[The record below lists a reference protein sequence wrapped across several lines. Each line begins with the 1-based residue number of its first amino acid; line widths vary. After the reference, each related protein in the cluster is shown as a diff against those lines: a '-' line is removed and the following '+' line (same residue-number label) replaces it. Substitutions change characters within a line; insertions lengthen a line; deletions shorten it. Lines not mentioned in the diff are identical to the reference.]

1 MSDSKVSDLTAATST
16 GGSDLLYVVQSG
28 LSKKATLSTIFNNAG
43 NATLQGNTSFGS
55 AVQLLSSPGI
65 VDVSK
70 TVTHL
75 SIDAVGG
82 IISIPTGKL
91 NQIKVLT
98 VIGSAGGTYTVNAN
112 VANNA
117 NISLTN
123 NGHTATLLFTNNKWF
138 FIGGTAN
145 LA

>member
-28 LSKKATLSTIFNNAG
+28 LSKKATLSTIFNNTG

-82 IISIPTGKL
+82 IISIPSGKL

-98 VIGSAGGTYTVNAN
+98 VISSAGGTYTVNAN

-117 NISLTN
+117 NINLSNT
-123 NGHTATLLFTNNKWF
+123 GHTATLLYTNNKWF
-138 FIGGTAN
+138 FIGGTAT
-145 LA
+145 LV